1 MIINSFNQISSMKT
15 QNLIITSLLTASI
28 LMAGFDSFA
37 QRYMTR
43 NGNITFF
50 SAAPLENI
58 EAHNRQVNAAFD
70 ASNGELVFRVLMKSF
85 QFEKALM
92 QEHFNENYVESHKF
106 PNASFTG
113 RIANLSEI
121 DLSKDG
127 TYPAVVDG
135 ELTIRGISKPVKET
149 GTFEV
154 KGDLITG
161 TCVFNIQLKDFDIA
175 IPRAVV
181 NNIAETIEI
190 RVDVPMRKL

>member
-1 MIINSFNQISSMKT
+1 MKTKNLILTTLFAASMMLASFNA
-15 QNLIITSLLTASI
+15 L
-28 LMAGFDSFA
+28 A

-70 ASNGELVFRVLMKSF
+70 VSSGELVFRVLMKSF

-106 PNASFTG
+106 PNATFTG
-113 RIANLSEI
+113 TVANLSEI
-121 DLSKDG
+121 DLTKDG
-127 TYPAVVDG
+127 SYPAIVEG

-154 KGDLITG
+154 KGDLLTG
-161 TCVFNIQLKDFDIA
+161 KCVFNVQLKDFDIV
-175 IPRAVV
+175 IPGAVI

>member
-1 MIINSFNQISSMKT
+1 MKKMKFVPFTVAAIVILAAFN
-15 QNLIITSLLTASI
+15 AS
-28 LMAGFDSFA
+28 A

-50 SAAPLENI
+50 SEAPLENI

-70 ASNGELVFRVLMKSF
+70 ASNGDLAFKVLMRSF

-92 QEHFNENYVESHKF
+92 QEHFNENYVESHKY

-113 RIANLSEI
+113 KVANLGEI
-121 DLSKDG
+121 DLNKNGIYSAIVTGK
-127 TYPAVVDG
+127 
-135 ELTIRGISKPVKET
+135 LSMRGIEREISET

-154 KGDLITG
+154 KGDELIG
-161 TCVFNIQLKDFDIA
+161 KCIFSIRLSDYNIQ

-181 NNIAETIEI
+181 NNISENIEI
-190 RVDVPMRKL
+190 RVDVAMRKL

>member
-1 MIINSFNQISSMKT
+1 MKFKNATSFIIAVAIVLLS
-15 QNLIITSLLTASI
+15 ITAH
-28 LMAGFDSFA
+28 A

-43 NGNITFF
+43 NGNISFF
-50 SAAPLENI
+50 SEAPLENI
-58 EAHNRQVNAAFD
+58 EAHNKQVNAAFD

-85 QFEKALM
+85 EFEKALM

-113 RIANLSEI
+113 KVTNLSEI
-121 DLSKDG
+121 NLDKAG
-127 TYPAVVDG
+127 TYPAKVEG

-154 KGDLITG
+154 KGDDLTG
-161 TCVFNIQLKDFDIA
+161 KCVFTIKLSDYNIT

-181 NNIAETIEI
+181 NNISETIEI
-190 RVDVPMRKL
+190 KVDVAMRKL